1 MTEQAETT
9 AEEVAENTQ
18 AATESPADEA
28 PPTFAEQS
36 VELIDMAERLLNRL
50 LQPWSAY
57 QLLIILGIAAFSYC
71 LYLVIRPKVRAFLG
85 ASHGWPKW
93 LLRVLAVVNRRLS
106 LLIFVIIAWSVVYV
120 MREVTWPSRSYFVNI
135 AALLATWFFIIA
147 VISRL
152 IRSTSLRAAVRW
164 VGWIY
169 ATLEI
174 FGITETV
181 TTALDSVALS
191 VGELRISALTVVTAV
206 LSLAALFAV
215 ASFLSKEGSNRISRI
230 DDMSPSIRVLLV
242 KALQVTLY
250 AIAFLIALRVIGFDI
265 GNLALLSGAIG
276 LGIGFGLQ
284 KIVSNLVS
292 GVIILLDKSIKPGD
306 VISLGSTF
314 GWITQL
320 GARYASVLTRD
331 GREYLIPNEDFITM
345 QVVNWSHSS
354 DLVRL
359 DIEFGVSYD
368 SDPHLVRKIA
378 AEAPLSVKRIVKV
391 PKPVCHI
398 TGFGASSIDFI
409 LRFWIRDSTGGLT
422 NVRGE
427 VFLALWDVLKE
438 NDIEIPFSRLDL
450 HVRDDSHLKLSE
462 PLNTA
467 LPKD

>member
-1 MTEQAETT
+1 MP
-9 AEEVAENTQ
+9 
-18 AATESPADEA
+18 SL
-28 PPTFAEQS
+28 AEQS
-36 VELIDMAERLLNRL
+36 EMLLDMASRLYDRL
-50 LQPWSAY
+50 MHPWSGY
-57 QLLIILGIAAFSYC
+57 QLAIIVGLAFISYC
-71 LYLVIRPKVRAFLG
+71 LYYMIRPRVRAFLG
-85 ASHGWPKW
+85 ASRGWPKW
-93 LLRVLAVVNRRLS
+93 MLRILAVINQRLGLMIFF
-106 LLIFVIIAWSVVYV
+106 LLAWGVVFL
-120 MREVTWPSRSYFVNI
+120 MRELTWPSRSYFINV
-135 AALLATWFFIIA
+135 AALLAFWYFLIA
-147 VISRL
+147 VITRL
-152 IRSTSLRAAVRW
+152 IRSSTLRNIVRW
-164 VGWIY
+164 LGWIY
-169 ATLEI
+169 ATLVI
-174 FGITETV
+174 FGLSETAA
-181 TTALDSVALS
+181 TALDSLAIS
-191 VGELRISALTVVTAV
+191 FGDIRISALTIFTAI
-206 LSLAALFAV
+206 LSLAALFAL
-215 ASFLSKEGSNRISRI
+215 ASFLAKEGGKRISQI

-306 VISLGSTF
+306 VISLGTTF

-368 SDPHLVRKIA
+368 SDPHLVRKIG
-378 AEAPLSVKRIVKV
+378 AEAPLSVKRVVKI

-427 VFLALWDVLKE
+427 VFLALWDTLKE
-438 NDIEIPFSRLDL
+438 HDIEIPFSRLDL
-450 HVRDDSHLKLSE
+450 HVRDDSRLTLAE